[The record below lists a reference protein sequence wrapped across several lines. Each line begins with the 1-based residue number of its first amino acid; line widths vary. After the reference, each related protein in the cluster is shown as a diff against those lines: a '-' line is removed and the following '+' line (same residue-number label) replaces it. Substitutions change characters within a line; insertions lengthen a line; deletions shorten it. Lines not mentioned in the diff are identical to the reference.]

1 MSQQFPQQ
9 QFKTRL
15 VLLVFLKG
23 ASAPIVLYFED
34 TLAVYEELL
43 AVIKSQSPVA
53 KLIEKEPIGPIK
65 KIAFMSN
72 QIISVALQEE
82 LCQQ

>member
-15 VLLVFLKG
+15 ALLVFLKG
-23 ASAPIVLYFED
+23 ASAPIVLFFED
-34 TLAVYEELL
+34 TMAVYEELL
-43 AVIKSQSPVA
+43 SVIKTQSPVA

-82 LCQQ
+82 ICPQ

>member
-1 MSQQFPQQ
+1 MSQPFAQ

-15 VLLVFLKG
+15 ALFVFIKG
-23 ASAPIVLYFED
+23 AAAPMVLYFED
-34 TLAVYEELL
+34 VKAEYDEFLAAMQL
-43 AVIKSQSPVA
+43 PVG

-65 KIAFMSN
+65 KVAVMSN
-72 QIISVALQEE
+72 QIASLAIQEE